1 MNLTRKDY
9 FDNDDIRWHPK
20 ERAIM
25 KIYTV
30 IHRYGKRIFREEY
43 EATEEGMRGI
53 LEELWN
59 TPEAPTS
66 IRVFLDGKEVK
77 L

>member
-1 MNLTRKDY
+1 MEPKVMN
-9 FDNDDIRWHPK
+9 
-20 ERAIM
+20 
-25 KIYTV
+25 IYTV

-53 LEELWN
+53 LEELWS

-66 IRVFLDGKEVK
+66 IRVFLNGQEVK